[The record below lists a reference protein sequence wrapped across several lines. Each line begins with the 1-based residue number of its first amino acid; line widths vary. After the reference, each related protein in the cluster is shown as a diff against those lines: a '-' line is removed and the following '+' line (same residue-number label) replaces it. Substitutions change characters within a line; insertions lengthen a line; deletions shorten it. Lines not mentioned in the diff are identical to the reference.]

1 MSIVLKQDNPM
12 AIEPV
17 QKEWN
22 VHELTRGTP
31 KNKKQQAEMLVEYI
45 QQNPHLTRNDRG

>member
-22 VHELTRGTP
+22 VQELTRGIP
-31 KNKKQQAEMLVEYI
+31 KNKKQAEMLVEYI
-45 QQNPHLTRNDRG
+45 QQNPHLT